1 MTFTEKVS
9 CPNCGVDNGTRVRNS
24 ADICQCGNCGLVYLR
39 TRPPVKQMED
49 WYQNYHSNP
58 GSHMALPTADDQIKK
73 SGLRRDY
80 FMNEI
85 VDGFAGRCGGGFID
99 VGAGWGAFL
108 DNARDHGF
116 EVAGCEIC
124 RGMAEFA
131 QTRLNIPVATAQLE
145 ECDFRLLKEPVS
157 VVSLIHTLEHLP
169 STQNALNYIWNLLK
183 PGGWICGIV
192 PNFGSLC
199 SQTMR
204 DQWPWLDANWH
215 YTHYSPDTLRDVLIR
230 HRFNPARIYT
240 KSGDFD
246 PTIIQAQIR
255 IHEPNVHAISERIT
269 ELEAE
274 GRGEECRFFAQKEA

>member
-9 CPNCGVDNGTRVRNS
+9 CPNCGESNAVRVRNS
-24 ADICQCGNCGLVYLR
+24 ADIVKCDECGLVYLR
-39 TRPPVKQMED
+39 TRPPVEQLEKF
-49 WYQNYHSNP
+49 YQTYHSNP
-58 GSHMALPTADDQIKK
+58 GSHMYLPKNEDEIKN

-80 FMNEI
+80 FMREI
-85 VDGFAGRCGGGFID
+85 IQYAGDRGGFID
-99 VGAGWGAFL
+99 CGAGWGAFL

-131 QTRLNIPVATAQLE
+131 AKTLEIPTFPLQLE
-145 ECDFRLLKEPVS
+145 QCDFRFLREPIS

-169 STQNALNYIWNLLK
+169 SIQNSLNYIWNLLK

-192 PNFGSLC
+192 PNFASFC
-199 SQTMR
+199 SEKMR
-204 DQWPWLDANWH
+204 DQWVWLDANWH
-215 YTHYSPDTLRDVLIR
+215 YTQMTPDTLRDVLIR
-230 HRFNPARIYT
+230 HRFNPVSIYT
-240 KSGDFD
+240 KTGDFD

-255 IHEPNVHAISERIT
+255 IHEPHIHAVSERIS